1 MKRCWKR
8 RLGCLALVAVVLMLC
23 GSVAWG
29 SERMLRGDVWMTMS
43 PDEKVAYLWGAGD
56 VVDLEQAL
64 WEIHPE
70 LKQQNF
76 SAKVVEGMA
85 DIPMNDI
92 VATVDEWYRAN
103 PDKRNLTVIRVIW
116 DTLIKPNLKTGIAGG
131 PVE

>member
-1 MKRCWKR
+1 MKRSWEK
-8 RLGCLALVAVVLMLC
+8 RLGCLVLVAAVLVLC
-23 GSVAWG
+23 GSATWG

-70 LKQQNF
+70 LKQGNF